1 MTLVDDTRAL
11 QRVLRKT
18 DVAALPLDDAEN
30 LADRLREVVR
40 AHARRYYV
48 QDAPVISDAEYDQL
62 FQALQQ
68 LEAAHPS
75 LRHPDSPTHRVGGEP
90 LDRFEKVRHREPM
103 LSLSNA
109 FDADDVR
116 AWYDRCLRGL
126 ADRLD
131 EGERPAVTVELKIDG
146 VAVAVTYEEGR
157 MRVAATRGDGE
168 VGENVT
174 RNVRTIHS
182 IPLRL
187 PARATD
193 DAPMVPERLEV
204 RGEVYMRESEFDAL
218 NARLGEA
225 EEKLFANPR
234 NAAAGS
240 LRQLDPSVTAQR
252 PLRFF
257 AYGIGPTTGSL
268 PSSQFEQL
276 QWLRRLGLPVNDHV
290 ERFDDI
296 EAVIAFCEHWTAHRD
311 DTAGEWALDY
321 EIDGVVLKIDDLAFQ
336 DALGAISNAPRW
348 AVAYKFPAREA
359 TTRLNDIF
367 INVGRT
373 GAVKPEAALEPVEIG
388 GVTVSQAT
396 LHNEDYILQRD
407 IRIGDTVVV
416 KRAGDVIPQV
426 IKPVVEARTG
436 DEQPWAMPAHCPCS
450 VHSELVRLPEEADYY
465 CVDAECPTQFKRLLE
480 HFASRGAMD
489 IEGLG
494 EKLARALP
502 EAGLVEHLPDLYRL
516 TEDDLVHLDGFA
528 EKRAQ
533 NLLAAIDASRSRP
546 LSRLLFGLGIR
557 HVGQDAAERIVGA
570 FASLAALAE
579 ATVEDLEAIDG
590 IGPITAESVVDWF
603 RLEDNRHIV
612 EQLRDLG
619 VNTERTEAET
629 PPAPEEAPSAVLDK
643 TFVLTGS
650 LPSMTR
656 SEAKRRIK
664 QAGGTVTSSVSG
676 NTDYLVAGENPG
688 SKFDDAQERGIPI
701 LSEDDLLALLD
712 A

>member
-11 QRVLRKT
+11 QQTLKT
-18 DVAALPLDDAEN
+18 AEIPSLTPLEAAALAQQ
-30 LADRLREVVR
+30 LREVVR
-40 AHARRYYV
+40 AHAHRYYV
-48 QDAPVISDAEYDQL
+48 LDAPIISDAEYDQL
-62 FQALQQ
+62 FRALQAL
-68 LEAAHPS
+68 EEAHPA
-75 LRHPDSPTHRVGGEP
+75 LRSPDSPTQRVGGMP

-116 AWYDRCLRGL
+116 AWYERCRRGRGDDVGAEEPL
-126 ADRLD
+126 T
-131 EGERPAVTVELKIDG
+131 VTAELKIDG
-146 VAVAVTYEEGR
+146 VAVALTYEDGQLS
-157 MRVAATRGDGE
+157 VAATRGDGT
-168 VGENVT
+168 VGENIT
-174 RNVRTIHS
+174 NNVRTIHS

-187 PARATD
+187 PGRD
-193 DAPMVPERLEV
+193 ESLQVPHRLEV
-204 RGEVYMRESEFDAL
+204 RGEIYMRESEFDAL
-218 NARLGEA
+218 NHRLSEA
-225 EEKLFANPR
+225 GAKIFANPR

-257 AYGIGPTTGSL
+257 AYGIGPTTGTVP
-268 PSSQFEQL
+268 PSQYEQL
-276 QWLRRLGLPVNDHV
+276 QWLDRLGLPVNEHV

-296 EAVIAFCEHWTAHRD
+296 EAVIAFCNHWTEHRD
-311 DTAGEWALDY
+311 DTEGAWALDY
-321 EIDGVVLKIDDLAFQ
+321 EIDGVVLKVDDLEVQ

-396 LHNEDYILQRD
+396 LHNEDYVLQRD

-426 IKPVVEARTG
+426 IKPVAEARTG
-436 DEQPWAMPAHCPCS
+436 DERSWTMPSHCPCRVGS
-450 VHSELVRLPEEADYY
+450 DLVRLPDEADYY

-480 HFASRGAMD
+480 HYASRRAMD

-494 EKLARALP
+494 EKLARLLP

-516 TEDDLVHLDGFA
+516 TEEKLLTLDGFA

-557 HVGQDAAERIVGA
+557 HVGQDAAERIVA
-570 FASLAALAE
+570 AYASLAELAE
-579 ATVEDLEAIDG
+579 ATTEDLEAIDG
-590 IGPITAESVVDWF
+590 IGPVTAESVVDWF
-603 RLEDNRHIV
+603 RLEDNRHV
-612 EQLRDLG
+612 VQQLRDLG

-629 PPAPEEAPSAVLDK
+629 PPAPEEAPSAVRDK
-643 TFVLTGS
+643 TFVLTGT
-650 LPSMTR
+650 LPAMTR

-664 QAGGTVTSSVSG
+664 QAGGTVTGSVSG
-676 NTDYLVAGENPG
+676 NTDYVVAGENPG
-688 SKFDDAQERGIPI
+688 SKYEQAQERGIPI
-701 LSEDDLLALLD
+701 LTEDDLLELLD
-712 A
+712 S